1 MPKRILSLMATAI
14 LTTPPLVVIPSSAQ
28 AHTTGIHDNCTKFNK
43 RYPHGVGT
51 HNARDRGATD
61 PVTNFKRSDRIYW
74 EAERHN
80 GSLDRDNDR
89 VACEKH

>member
-1 MPKRILSLMATAI
+1 MPKRILSLVATATLI
-14 LTTPPLVVIPSSAQ
+14 ASPLVVIPTTAQ
-28 AHTTGIHDNCTKFNK
+28 AHTTGIHDNCTKFNM

-51 HNARDRGATD
+51 RNARDRGAAD